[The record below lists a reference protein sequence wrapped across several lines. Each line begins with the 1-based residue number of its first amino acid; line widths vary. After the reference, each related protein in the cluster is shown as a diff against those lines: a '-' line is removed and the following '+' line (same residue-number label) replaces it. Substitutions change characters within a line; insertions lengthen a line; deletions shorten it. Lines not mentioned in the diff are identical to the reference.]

1 MSGYVQALLI
11 NYPSITAVKTENM
24 QGFYTPKDF
33 TKFPSHTSSP
43 NLMSGQGWDG
53 IGMGLELTFLPPV
66 SLKTQ
71 SLPAPT
77 MSPYS
82 DKPLQTCHPYPSTKA
97 TVAISPSC
105 LRRYKVEGLQVFF
118 IFLWCLL
125 LKRCW

>member
-82 DKPLQTCHPYPSTKA
+82 DKPFQT
-97 TVAISPSC
+97 
-105 LRRYKVEGLQVFF
+105 
-118 IFLWCLL
+118 WLL
-125 LKRCW
+125 LRVKNKLYKTPSKPQHQTHLSFFL